1 VWDAC
6 EMETG
11 NEKNVLRVSN
21 GIAIYRLLIELSP
34 APAKLSPTQT
44 NTHTHTNSSSTH
56 PLGVHALHTFVGHG
70 NTLHTFRCRY
80 SRFSGTLTC
89 TRNHS
94 SCNKNT
100 LNGSSKN

>member
-44 NTHTHTNSSSTH
+44 NTHTHMLLAHIRWAYMHCIPLWAMGIPYIHSVAVTH
-56 PLGVHALHTFVGHG
+56 VFLAHSHAHETIVLVIKIH
-70 NTLHTFRCRY
+70 
-80 SRFSGTLTC
+80 
-89 TRNHS
+89 
-94 SCNKNT
+94 
-100 LNGSSKN
+100 